1 MTLNVVFALR
11 ELIQVARL
19 DGRVEFIDTTRLRLE
34 IDLVEKAMRLN
45 K

>member
-1 MTLNVVFALR
+1 MTLNVVLALR

-19 DGRVEFIDTTRLRLE
+19 DGRVGFIDTTRLRLE